1 MTRQRGR
8 LDHEEVA
15 VKSHF
20 LTERGTA
27 CGRPIK
33 ASTGTRDTSRVTCLH
48 CLRSIAYTSA
58 RYEAEHGRIERH
70 LDIPYY
76 SPKTIAAL
84 QISDASL
91 VSLDVYATEGDDSMP
106 IVAYIHGG
114 DFHHGDKGEVS
125 SKPVFFLEAGYTFV
139 SINHRLLPDADI
151 ADIPYDV
158 ATALGSVHRN
168 GGLFGGDPS
177 NVFVVGSSTG
187 GHLAALVVTR
197 SDLWCHLELSPEFIR
212 GVVVLDSGSLD
223 LPLKIEP
230 TFPTELADAERSKL
244 MHEFKRLSPVH
255 QVDSARHLP
264 DFLLLVTDEERQ
276 EHAKRFHDRVA
287 ETPAEATVVL
297 AADRTHATLTRK
309 LGDRGDP
316 YGEAVLDFMRTRIK
330 S

>member
-1 MTRQRGR
+1 M
-8 LDHEEVA
+8 
-15 VKSHF
+15 KSHF

-27 CGRPIK
+27 CGRPGK
-33 ASTGTRDTSRVTCLH
+33 ATTVTRDMSRVTCLH
-48 CLRSIAYTSA
+48 CRRSLAYTSA

-76 SPKTIAAL
+76 SREAIVGL

-125 SKPVFFLEAGYTFV
+125 SKPVFFLEAGYIFV

-151 ADIPYDV
+151 FDIPYDV
-158 ATALGSVHRN
+158 ATALASVHRN
-168 GGLFGGDPS
+168 GELFGGDPS

-187 GHLAALVVTR
+187 GHLAALVATR
-197 SDLWCHLELSPEFIR
+197 SDLWSHLDLTPEFIR
-212 GVVVLDSGSLD
+212 GVAVLDSGSLD
-223 LPLKIEP
+223 LPLKVYP
-230 TFPTELADAERSKL
+230 TIPTELADDDRAKL
-244 MHEFKRLSPVH
+244 MNEYERLSPVH
-255 QVDSARHLP
+255 QVGNTRHLP
-264 DFLLLVTDEERQ
+264 DFLLLVTDREHE

-287 ETPAEATVVL
+287 ETQAEATIVL

-309 LGDRGDP
+309 LCDPGDP